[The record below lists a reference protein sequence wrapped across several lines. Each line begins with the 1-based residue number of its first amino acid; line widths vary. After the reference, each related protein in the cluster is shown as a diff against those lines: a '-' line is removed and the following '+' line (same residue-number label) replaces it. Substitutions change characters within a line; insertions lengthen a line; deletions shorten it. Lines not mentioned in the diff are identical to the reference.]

1 MSSLPLLVSLDQ
13 LLMYVLIDLDSM
25 ATYYWRVDVVSGDE
39 SFDGRV
45 WMFRLA
51 HLAFPGAEGYG

>member
-1 MSSLPLLVSLDQ
+1 MD
-13 LLMYVLIDLDSM
+13 
-25 ATYYWRVDVVSGDE
+25 TFYWRVDVVADGE
-39 SFDGRV
+39 TYIGRV